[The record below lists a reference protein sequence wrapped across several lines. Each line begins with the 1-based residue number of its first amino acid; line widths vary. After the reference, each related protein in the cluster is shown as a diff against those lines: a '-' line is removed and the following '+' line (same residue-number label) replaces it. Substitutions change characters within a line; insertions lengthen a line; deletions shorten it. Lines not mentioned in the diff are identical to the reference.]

1 MGDIHGR
8 PEPAARTESLVESLI
23 RQTLLGETGEE
34 PGSQGTLLGDM
45 PPGSVEKAIHLD
57 RVILNAGR
65 KFSGSLTRGESEN
78 STRDA
83 PELGNSS
90 HGTTGKFPKVARK
103 SNSAQEVRRAHR
115 SKPASSKK
123 ARDVNKGGMEVCPLP
138 TDPGISQLEGGQV
151 AATVGRDAALSP
163 GRQPVK
169 QEISPASSDDIT
181 GSSPDSE
188 STRSVTS
195 PRSEDS
201 SLTTNQGSSNGV
213 CSPVLSAPRKKRKR
227 CGACEPCTRKENCGE
242 CSSCKNRKTGHQI
255 CKLRKCT
262 ELKKKVGTTSSGMEQ
277 RTKKAQTK
285 TDWTTELPGQGIPS
299 PFADQ
304 IKTNHLAPH
313 HPAFYPN
320 GECQYD
326 QERLHRNLPAQ
337 RFEMLNHSVPSSFEP
352 CHSPNYARE
361 EVHAG
366 ERRRSHGGLADAL
379 SNAPQESRNS
389 HVHPKFMKMSADG
402 ALVRKAA
409 DLHTVSATEASQS
422 KMDGERQPNA
432 VEQAASG
439 IMLLHALT
447 SRMSEN
453 AQKDEFQQQ
462 QQQVVQN
469 HNKQA
474 VHPSAIPPQTAKTT
488 LPAHAA
494 RDHQKETP
502 PNSFKDVLDPQQY
515 HHGSQSQSL
524 NNSTHSQRTPD
535 AARAFTPSGFFQ
547 LQEVLKAPPPFEW
560 PGTLE
565 SAKPRTI
572 SKTHPGHHADHPN
585 KSGTPGRGEPFGM
598 PEKSDT
604 SRRAGKS
611 ETSAKSRTVASASE
625 PPRKSGSLGSSD
637 VALEAQR
644 APGLS
649 RLLESPSSC
658 ITTSGLPVPPRT
670 PEKSG
675 KAGASG
681 RTKTLDNLLMSTQ
694 QLQQMFDNLP
704 YIPQSEPGPSSQQQQ
719 PPTTPQ
725 STPTTPRASQET
737 PRTPQSTPLTPQRTP
752 HKTAGAHTTKS
763 DCKFELP
770 TCNCVDFVSEKAEGP
785 YYTHLGT
792 GPTIQAIREL
802 MEKRFGQSGKAL
814 RIEKII
820 YTGKEGKSSQGC
832 PIAKWIVRRSSEEE
846 KVLTLVRHRPG
857 HRCNSSYIIICI
869 VAWEGIQRAR
879 ADELYDYL
887 SGTLSKAGLPTTRRC
902 GVNDTKTCACQGVDD
917 NNCGAS
923 FSFGCSWSMYYN
935 GCKFARSRV
944 PKKFKLEDPSEEA
957 IIEDHFQRLAG
968 EVGPVYEQLAPDAFR
983 NQTEYSEVASDCRLG
998 FGPDN
1003 TRPFSGVT
1011 ACVDFCA
1018 HAHRDQHNMNNGS
1031 TIVCTLTC
1039 PENRKLG
1046 PPPEDEQLHVLP
1058 LYKMAPTDEFD
1069 SEEGQEEKVRT
1080 GALEMLTSYTHQIRI
1095 SSKPKTPKKGR
1106 KQKDSS
1112 ASSSNNNNTE
1122 SPATEKSKEKVE
1134 SKVPE
1139 IVPQQSQHAAS
1150 PAFNHSMKQM
1160 AAGVNGAMRDPPAVN
1175 RKLFAHSQAG
1185 NPQSMDKSRPFSHPM
1200 HSEPSFQ
1207 TKKPELKEL
1216 DRMTQRQ
1223 PLHGSPEL
1231 GHHQFAR
1238 HEAVKRPAS
1247 ASCDGP
1253 AAKQAAHH
1261 HARED
1266 NPFMKAWAEN
1276 LPRDV
1281 AVQQSSSGNPT
1292 TAKDPGIPSW
1302 QTEIGLRPIVQ
1313 NGLGLQQP
1321 WFPFAPFHHVQH
1333 PFQLVQPA
1341 VGPFNQAANQPHA
1354 AAQTTSWQDPFESAR
1369 FEKLFAG
1376 LDMFQRGRPNVEQNG
1391 GLQVQQQQPLK
1402 PDLDASREATTPLPG
1417 PNTPAPSPHSYKGAF
1432 QANLP
1437 PTNAN
1442 SKVTPLQGD
1451 RHLFAPGKEPGSKH
1465 IAPTSVLPMGYGL
1478 PTPPPPPYPHGN
1490 KTNQFPQTNP
1500 PPPPSM
1506 NGHQVHSPFI
1516 PNIGSERHVSKVQL
1530 PQANSQEAQ
1539 SRPQS
1544 ARSLNGA
1551 QSPQV
1556 HQQSHYQLPSIQS
1569 IFRDSGLTLPKEV
1582 RDQSMFQE
1590 GLAGRRFTDVA
1601 KNSFR
1606 PQTPTEQRPPSRKS
1620 HVPVQ
1625 QPLAPNVAANLNM
1638 PLQFPAKQPPPILDD
1653 PYAFEPQ
1660 QTSSNQ
1666 PDRSP
1671 MPLNLSRPNPVQ
1683 VQPPRIEE
1691 NDILGNTAYPPALN
1705 GLRSQLLQKLNAAMK
1720 PDKDGVVRIKQEPMV
1735 CDSDLTDHLPPP
1747 YALHRK
1753 EDDEVWSD
1761 SEVCFQDEDI
1771 GGVAIALSH
1780 GSVLIECAKRELH
1793 ATTAIKKPNR
1803 ACPTRISLVF
1813 YQHKNMNYSRHGF
1826 AEYEQKMAAKAA
1838 EQEEARKHAE
1848 GGRKVESSVVKEAVA
1863 EESTKKVAEKTGP
1876 TKPAIN
1882 NALTMTTDTVVTLWS
1897 VAVPQVTGPYQKW
1910 V

>member
-8 PEPAARTESLVESLI
+8 PDAAGTRTESMVESLI
-23 RQTLLGETGEE
+23 RRTLLGGTGEE
-34 PGSQGTLLGDM
+34 AGSQGSLLRDP

-65 KFSGSLTRGESEN
+65 KFSGSVTPGEKEN
-78 STRDA
+78 STRAA
-83 PELGNSS
+83 PELGNAS
-90 HGTTGKFPKVARK
+90 GRMEKFPKVAQEAVRK
-103 SNSAQEVRRAHR
+103 ANR
-115 SKPASSKK
+115 SKPASKK
-123 ARDVNKGGMEVCPLP
+123 ARDVNKGAMEVCPLP
-138 TDPGISQLEGGQV
+138 TDPGISQLEEGQV
-151 AATVGRDAALSP
+151 GSTTAGSDAVSP
-163 GRQPVK
+163 GQQPIK
-169 QEISPASSDDIT
+169 LEISTASSSNST
-181 GSSPDSE
+181 GSPQSE

-195 PRSEDS
+195 PTSEDS
-201 SLTTNQGSSNGV
+201 SATNQRSRVSS
-213 CSPVLSAPRKKRKR
+213 PILSAPRKKRKR
-227 CGACEPCTRKENCGE
+227 CGECEPCTRKENCGE

-285 TDWTTELPGQGIPS
+285 TDWTAELPGQGLPS
-299 PFADQ
+299 PFVDQ
-304 IKTNHLAPH
+304 IKTNHLTPH

-320 GECQYD
+320 GEFQYD
-326 QERLHRNLPAQ
+326 QELLQRNQPAKK
-337 RFEMLNHSVPSSFEP
+337 FKMLNHSVPSSFEP

-366 ERRRSHGGLADAL
+366 ERRMSHSGLADVR
-379 SNAPQESRNS
+379 SNPPQESRNS
-389 HVHPKFMKMSADG
+389 HAPKFMKMSAEG
-402 ALVRKAA
+402 ALVQKAA
-409 DLHTVSATEASQS
+409 DLHTVSASQS
-422 KMDGERQPNA
+422 EMDEGRQPNA

-447 SRMSEN
+447 SRMSEK
-453 AQKDEFQQQ
+453 AQKEEFQQQ
-462 QQQVVQN
+462 QVQK
-469 HNKQA
+469 HDKQA
-474 VHPSAIPPQTAKTT
+474 VSLSAMPSQTAKTT
-488 LPAHAA
+488 LPARET
-494 RDHQKETP
+494 RDTQKKAP
-502 PNSFKDVLDPQQY
+502 PHSFKDVLGPQQY
-515 HHGSQSQSL
+515 HGSQGQSL
-524 NNSTHSQRTPD
+524 NTTLPHRTPD
-535 AARAFTPSGFFQ
+535 AARAFAPSGSFHV
-547 LQEVLKAPPPFEW
+547 QEVLKAPPPFEW

-572 SKTHPGHHADHPN
+572 SKVHPDHGAPLN
-585 KSGTPGRGEPFGM
+585 KLGTPGRVEMFGI
-598 PEKSDT
+598 PLEKTDTPRKAGKSDT
-604 SRRAGKS
+604 P
-611 ETSAKSRTVASASE
+611 AKSRTLPASDA
-625 PPRKSGSLGSSD
+625 PGKSGTSD
-637 VALEAQR
+637 ALEAHR

-649 RLLESPSSC
+649 RLLEAPGTC
-658 ITTSGLPVPPRT
+658 MPGLSVPPGT
-670 PEKSG
+670 PEKLGKGGAASG
-675 KAGASG
+675 IAG
-681 RTKTLDNLLMSTQ
+681 RTKTLDNPLMSTR

-704 YIPQSEPGPSSQQQQ
+704 YIPPSEPGPSHQ

-725 STPTTPRASQET
+725 STPTTPRASQDT
-737 PRTPQSTPLTPQRTP
+737 PRTPQSTPVTPQRTP
-752 HKTAGAHTTKS
+752 HKSAAHTVKS

-770 TCNCVDFVSEKAEGP
+770 TCNCVDFISEKAEGP
-785 YYTHLGT
+785 YYTHLGA
-792 GPTIQAIREL
+792 GPSIQAIREL
-802 MEKRFGQSGKAL
+802 MERRFGQSGKAL

-846 KVLTLVRHRPG
+846 KVLTLVRQRPG
-857 HRCNSSYIIICI
+857 HHCNSSYIIICI

-902 GVNDTKTCACQGVDD
+902 GVNENKTCACQGIDD

-944 PKKFKLEDPSEEA
+944 PKKFKLEDPSEKYLNKEMKAREEA
-957 IIEDHFQRLAG
+957 IIEDHFQRLAS
-968 EVGPVYEQLAPDAFR
+968 EVGPVYKQLAPDAFK
-983 NQTEYSEVASDCRLG
+983 NQTEYSEVAPDCRLG
-998 FGPDN
+998 FGPEN
-1003 TRPFSGVT
+1003 NRPFSGVT

-1058 LYKMAPTDEFD
+1058 LYKMAPTDEFG
-1069 SEEGQEEKVRT
+1069 SEEGQEEKIRT

-1106 KQKDSS
+1106 KQKDNS
-1112 ASSSNNNNTE
+1112 ASSSNNNNNTE
-1122 SPATEKSKEKVE
+1122 SPATEKSKEKLVE
-1134 SKVPE
+1134 PKVPE
-1139 IVPQQSQHAAS
+1139 IIPHPSQHTAS
-1150 PAFNHSMKQM
+1150 PAFNHSMEQM

-1175 RKLFAHSQAG
+1175 RKLFTHNQAG
-1185 NPQSMDKSRPFSHPM
+1185 NPQAMDKSRPFSHPM
-1200 HSEPSFQ
+1200 HNEPSFPT
-1207 TKKPELKEL
+1207 TKKPATKEP
-1216 DRMTQRQ
+1216 DRMTPRQ
-1223 PLHGSPEL
+1223 PLHGNMEAVNP
-1231 GHHQFAR
+1231 FAR

-1253 AAKQAAHH
+1253 AAKQVAHH
-1261 HARED
+1261 HPQED

-1276 LPRDV
+1276 VPRDA
-1281 AVQQSSSGNPT
+1281 AVQQSSGNPK

-1302 QTEIGLRPIVQ
+1302 QTEIGLRPIVN
-1313 NGLGLQQP
+1313 NGLGGLQQH
-1321 WFPFAPFHHVQH
+1321 WFPFNPFHAQH
-1333 PFQLVQPA
+1333 PFQLIQPA
-1341 VGPFNQAANQPHA
+1341 VGPFNQVVNQSHS
-1354 AAQTTSWQDPFESAR
+1354 AQTWQDPFENAR
-1369 FEKLFAG
+1369 YEKLFAG
-1376 LDMFQRGRPNVEQNG
+1376 LDMFQRSRPNVEQNG
-1391 GLQVQQQQPLK
+1391 IQMQQQLTP
-1402 PDLDASREATTPLPG
+1402 DASREATPLPG
-1417 PNTPAPSPHSYKGAF
+1417 PHTPAPTPQSYQGAF

-1437 PTNAN
+1437 PSNAN
-1442 SKVTPLQGD
+1442 SKETPLQGD
-1451 RHLFAPGKEPGSKH
+1451 HLQYAPGKESAPKH
-1465 IAPTSVLPMGYGL
+1465 IAPTGVLPMGYGL
-1478 PTPPPPPYPHGN
+1478 PTPPPPPPYPHGD
-1490 KTNQFPQTNP
+1490 KTNQIRQTNP

-1506 NGHQVHSPFI
+1506 NGQVHSPFN
-1516 PNIGSERHVSKVQL
+1516 PHIGSEKHVPSVQL
-1530 PQANSQEAQ
+1530 PRVNSQDVQAQ

-1544 ARSLNGA
+1544 TNPFNGP

-1569 IFRDSGLTLPKEV
+1569 IFRDSGLTLSKEV
-1582 RDQSMFQE
+1582 KDQSMFQE
-1590 GLAGRRFTDVA
+1590 GLAGRRFTDIA
-1601 KNSFR
+1601 KNTYR

-1625 QPLAPNVAANLNM
+1625 QPLAPNVAANLPM
-1638 PLQFPAKQPPPILDD
+1638 PLQFPAKQPPLTVDD

-1660 QTSSNQ
+1660 QPNSHQ
-1666 PDRSP
+1666 PDRNP
-1671 MPLNLSRPNPVQ
+1671 TPLNLSRPNPVQ

-1691 NDILGNTAYPPALN
+1691 NDILGNAAYPPALN

-1735 CDSDLTDHLPPP
+1735 CDPDLTDHLPPP

-1838 EQEEARKHAE
+1838 EQEEARKLAE
-1848 GGRKVESSVVKEAVA
+1848 GGRKVESSVVKETVA

>member
-8 PEPAARTESLVESLI
+8 LDAGTRTESIVESLI
-23 RQTLLGETGEE
+23 RQTLLGETGE
-34 PGSQGTLLGDM
+34 GTSSQGHLLRDP

-65 KFSGSLTRGESEN
+65 KFSGSLTPGESEN
-78 STRDA
+78 SRRVA
-83 PELGNSS
+83 PELGNAS
-90 HGTTGKFPKVARK
+90 HRRGKIPKVARK
-103 SNSAQEVRRAHR
+103 AQEVRKPHR
-115 SKPASSKK
+115 SKPASKK
-123 ARDVNKGGMEVCPLP
+123 ARDVNKGAMEVCPLP
-138 TDPGISQLEGGQV
+138 TDPGISQLEEGQV
-151 AATVGRDAALSP
+151 AAATAGKDVVSP
-163 GRQPVK
+163 GERPIKLEV
-169 QEISPASSDDIT
+169 STAPSCDST
-181 GSSPDSE
+181 GSPQSE
-188 STRSVTS
+188 STVTS

-201 SLTTNQGSSNGV
+201 SSLTNQGSS
-213 CSPVLSAPRKKRKR
+213 PVLSVPRKKRKR
-227 CGACEPCTRKENCGE
+227 CGSCEPCTRKENCGE

-285 TDWTTELPGQGIPS
+285 TNWTTELPGQGIPS

-304 IKTNHLAPH
+304 IKTNHLTPH
-313 HPAFYPN
+313 HPSFYPN

-326 QERLHRNLPAQ
+326 QELLQRNQPAKK
-337 RFEMLNHSVPSSFEP
+337 FKMLNHSVPSSFEP

-366 ERRRSHGGLADAL
+366 ERRRSNGGLADVL

-389 HVHPKFMKMSADG
+389 HAPKFMKMSADG
-402 ALVRKAA
+402 ALVQKAA
-409 DLHTVSATEASQS
+409 DLHTVPAMEASQS
-422 KMDGERQPNA
+422 EMDEGRQPNA

-447 SRMSEN
+447 SRMSEK
-453 AQKDEFQQQ
+453 AQKEEFQQQ
-462 QQQVVQN
+462 QQHQVQK

-474 VHPSAIPPQTAKTT
+474 VSLSGMPSSQTAKTT
-488 LPAHAA
+488 LPAHQT
-494 RDHQKETP
+494 RDPQKKAQP
-502 PNSFKDVLDPQQY
+502 HSFKDVLGPQQY
-515 HHGSQSQSL
+515 HGSQSQSL
-524 NNSTHSQRTPD
+524 NTTLPHRTPD

-547 LQEVLKAPPPFEW
+547 VQEVLKAPPPFEW

-572 SKTHPGHHADHPN
+572 SKMHPDHLN
-585 KSGTPGRGEPFGM
+585 KSGTPGRVEMFGI
-598 PEKSDT
+598 PGPLEKPDT
-604 SRRAGKS
+604 SRKAGKS
-611 ETSAKSRTVASASE
+611 EMSAKSRTLPASE
-625 PPRKSGSLGSSD
+625 APRKSGMLVNPD
-637 VALEAQR
+637 ALEAHG

-649 RLLESPSSC
+649 RLLEAPSTCMSR
-658 ITTSGLPVPPRT
+658 LPVPPST

-675 KAGASG
+675 KG
-681 RTKTLDNLLMSTQ
+681 RTKTLDNPLVSTR

-704 YIPQSEPGPSSQQQQ
+704 YIPPSEPAPSQQ

-737 PRTPQSTPLTPQRTP
+737 PRTPQSTPSTPQRTP

-770 TCNCVDFVSEKAEGP
+770 TCKCVDFVSEKAEGP
-785 YYTHLGT
+785 YYTHLGS

-846 KVLTLVRHRPG
+846 KVLTLVRQRPG
-857 HRCNSSYIIICI
+857 HHCDSSYIIICI
-869 VAWEGIQRAR
+869 VAWEGIQRDR

-902 GVNDTKTCACQGVDD
+902 GVNETKTCACQGV
-917 NNCGAS
+917 NENSCGAS

-944 PKKFKLEDPSEEA
+944 PKKFKLEDPSEKYLNKELKGREEA

-983 NQTEYSEVASDCRLG
+983 NQTAYSGVASDCRLG
-998 FGPDN
+998 FGPES

-1058 LYKMAPTDEFD
+1058 LYKMSPTDEFD
-1069 SEEGQEEKVRT
+1069 SEEGQEEKIRT

-1095 SSKPKTPKKGR
+1095 SNAKPKTPKKGR
-1106 KQKDSS
+1106 KQKDNSTS
-1112 ASSSNNNNTE
+1112 ASSSNNNTE

-1134 SKVPE
+1134 PKVPE
-1139 IVPQQSQHAAS
+1139 IVSQHSHHTAS
-1150 PAFNHSMKQM
+1150 PAFNNHSMEQM

-1175 RKLFAHSQAG
+1175 RKLFAHNQAG

-1200 HSEPSFQ
+1200 HHEPSFQ
-1207 TKKPELKEL
+1207 TKKPESKEL
-1216 DRMTQRQ
+1216 DRVTQRQ
-1223 PLHGSPEL
+1223 PLNGSAEI
-1231 GHHQFAR
+1231 GHQFVR

-1253 AAKQAAHH
+1253 AAKQVAHH
-1261 HARED
+1261 HLRED

-1276 LPRDV
+1276 LPREA
-1281 AVQQSSSGNPT
+1281 AVQQSSGNPT

-1321 WFPFAPFHHVQH
+1321 WFPFTPFHAQH
-1333 PFQLVQPA
+1333 PFQLIQPA
-1341 VGPFNQAANQPHA
+1341 VGPFNQVVNQSHS
-1354 AAQTTSWQDPFESAR
+1354 AQTWQDPFENAR

-1376 LDMFQRGRPNVEQNG
+1376 LDMFQRSRPNVEQNG
-1391 GLQVQQQQPLK
+1391 IQVQQQLTPE
-1402 PDLDASREATTPLPG
+1402 ASRETTPLPG
-1417 PNTPAPSPHSYKGAF
+1417 SNTPAPTPQSYQGAF
-1432 QANLP
+1432 QQANLP
-1437 PTNAN
+1437 PSNAN

-1451 RHLFAPGKEPGSKH
+1451 HHQFAPGKEPASKH
-1465 IAPTSVLPMGYGL
+1465 VAPTGVLPMGYGL
-1478 PTPPPPPYPHGN
+1478 PTPPPPPYPHGD
-1490 KTNQFPQTNP
+1490 KTNQIRQANP
-1500 PPPPSM
+1500 PPHPPM
-1506 NGHQVHSPFI
+1506 NGQVYSPFV
-1516 PNIGSERHVSKVQL
+1516 PNIGSEKHVSTVQL
-1530 PQANSQEAQ
+1530 PLANSQEAHAQ

-1544 ARSLNGA
+1544 TRSLNGP

-1556 HQQSHYQLPSIQS
+1556 NQQSHYQLPSIQS
-1569 IFRDSGLTLPKEV
+1569 IFRDSGLTPSKEV

-1590 GLAGRRFTDVA
+1590 GLAGRRFNDIA
-1601 KNSFR
+1601 KSSFR

-1638 PLQFPAKQPPPILDD
+1638 PLQFPVKQPPPMVDD

-1660 QTSSNQ
+1660 QPNSNQ
-1666 PDRSP
+1666 PDGNP
-1671 MPLNLSRPNPVQ
+1671 LPLNLSRSNPVQ

-1691 NDILGNTAYPPALN
+1691 NDILGNAAYPPALN

-1720 PDKDGVVRIKQEPMV
+1720 PDKDGMVRIKQEPMV
-1735 CDSDLTDHLPPP
+1735 CETELSDHLPPP
-1747 YALHRK
+1747 YALHRN

-1761 SEVCFQDEDI
+1761 SEVCFQDDDI

-1838 EQEEARKHAE
+1838 EQEEARKLAE
-1848 GGRKVESSVVKEAVA
+1848 GGRKVETSVVKEAVA
-1863 EESTKKVAEKTGP
+1863 EKSTKKVAENTGP

-1882 NALTMTTDTVVTLWS
+1882 NAQTMTTDTVVTLWS